1 MAATEFSTEILRTH
15 PIIFFDGVCNLCNHS
30 IDVVLRADQARVF
43 RIASLQGDTARKL
56 LAPQPGEPEAW
67 SMVLLDGNG
76 MHERSGAAL
85 RVLKRLGGL
94 RGFLGSIGLCFPGFL
109 RDFVYR
115 LIARYRYRLF
125 GRRETC
131 RTPADDESSVF
142 LP

>member
-1 MAATEFSTEILRTH
+1 MAVAESSTEILREH

-30 IDVVLRADQARVF
+30 IDFVLRADKARVF

-56 LAPQPGEPEAW
+56 LAPQSGEPEEW
-67 SMVLLDGNG
+67 SMVLLDGDG

-115 LIARYRYRLF
+115 LVARYRYRLF

-131 RTPADDESSVF
+131 RIPTDAESAVF

>member
-1 MAATEFSTEILRTH
+1 MAVTESSTEILRKH

-30 IDVVLRADQARVF
+30 IDVVLRADKARVF

-56 LAPQPGEPEAW
+56 LAPQSDEPEEW

-115 LIARYRYRLF
+115 LIARYRYQFF

-131 RTPADDESSVF
+131 RIPTDHESSVF